1 MLQNNIYIFLIWL
14 KDKNKKKFYATRYN
28 YNNDN
33 IIVAYYILFCFLI
46 PWYDVHMN
54 RLLGG
59 IQRYK
64 PCHFL

>member
-33 IIVAYYILFCFLI
+33 IIVAYYILFCF
-46 PWYDVHMN
+46 
-54 RLLGG
+54 
-59 IQRYK
+59 
-64 PCHFL
+64 